1 MRLLIETGRSHTD
14 APAAT
19 APVKKAASALSPR
32 SWWPLIRE
40 SFAGAWQRNITVKG
54 DELLAYPTLYACL
67 NRIATDIGKLPFKLM
82 QLQPDG
88 LWQVRPNPAYDPVLR
103 KPNHYQTQS
112 QFRISWVLSRLI
124 QGNTYVLK
132 QRDASGAV
140 RKLYVLNPFQ
150 VRPMVSESGDVFY
163 EVWGGNWNGLNSLI
177 PGLTDTVMIPAR
189 EIIHDRL
196 NTFWHPLIGIPPLC
210 AAYWPTVKNMKILR
224 SAAEFFDNAAMPAGI
239 LTAPGEL
246 SNETADRLSAY
257 FNENFTGDKAGNI
270 AVVGDGL
277 KFEAFSVRS
286 VDSQMVEQLQYSDR
300 QICQPF
306 GIQPYKV
313 GIGEIPAGMDV
324 DDINQLYYSDAL
336 QGPIE
341 SIEELMADGLGMSG
355 ADIVQT
361 WGVELDLEPLLRMDQ
376 AKLVEVEAKKVAG
389 KIKTPNEARRVFG
402 LPAIDGGDAIYG
414 QQQDIPLAMIE
425 AATKQKLLPPPAP
438 APAATPEP
446 APDDQARAFADA
458 LTRAFE
464 AA

>member
-1 MRLLIETGRSHTD
+1 MRLLIETGRHKAD
-14 APAAT
+14 AM
-19 APVKKAASALSPR
+19 PVKKSVSALSPR

-40 SFAGAWQRNITVKG
+40 SFPGAWQRNITVRQ

-67 NRIATDIGKLPFKLM
+67 NRISSDIGKLPFKLM
-82 QLQPDG
+82 RLMPDG
-88 LWQVRPNPAYDPVLR
+88 LWQVGTNPAYDPVLR
-103 KPNHYQTQS
+103 KPNHYQTQA
-112 QFRISWVLSRLI
+112 QFRESWVLSKLI
-124 QGNTYVLK
+124 QGNTYALK

-150 VRPMVSESGDVFY
+150 VRPMVSTSGDVFY
-163 EVWGGNWNGLNSLI
+163 EVWGGSWNGMNSLV

-210 AAYWPTVKNMKILR
+210 AAYWPVVKNLKILR
-224 SAAEFFDNAAMPAGI
+224 SAAEFFANAGQPAGI
-239 LTAPGEL
+239 LTAPGAL
-246 SNETADRLSAY
+246 SDETADRLAAY
-257 FNENFTGDKAGNI
+257 FNENFTGEKAGNV

-277 KFEAFSVRS
+277 KFEPMAIKS

-300 QICQPF
+300 QTCQPF

-324 DDINQLYYSDAL
+324 DDINQLYYADGL
-336 QGPIE
+336 QPLIE
-341 SIEELMADGLGMSG
+341 HMETLLDDGLGMCG
-355 ADIVQT
+355 PDGTAPQT

-376 AKLVEVEAKKVAG
+376 MKQAEVETKLVAG
-389 KIKTPNEARRVFG
+389 KIKTPDEARRRFG
-402 LPAIDGGDAIYG
+402 LAAIGGGDAIYG
-414 QQQDIPLAMIE
+414 QQQDVPLAMLE
-425 AATKQKLLPPPAP
+425 EMARNSLTPDPAPVLPPP
-438 APAATPEP
+438 EP
-446 APDDQARAFADA
+446 DDDQARAFASA